1 MKFKS
6 IIAFVSVLFLSVSLA
21 SAQENATA
29 PEKSPDTEAATKSIT
44 EKAREIG
51 STLNESKAFQEF
63 SAGVL
68 QPIYKLTEYIAH
80 PAFYWIAFAIMVA
93 GVVSFAGQLVLT
105 KLLLMMQLKMNF
117 KEILSDLLGLVISVV
132 GLVLTTQAATENSS
146 FTTSPSAV
154 VSSAAVGVIAGVMFY
169 IWGQSQE
176 FRAARSNKPSNPAP
190 PAPEKRKM

>member
-1 MKFKS
+1 MKLKS
-6 IIAFVSVLFLSVSLA
+6 IIAFVSISFLSVGLA
-21 SAQENATA
+21 ISQDNSAA
-29 PEKSPDTEAATKSIT
+29 PEKSPDTAAATKSIS

-51 STLNESKAFQEF
+51 STLDQSNPVREL

-68 QPIYKLTEYIAH
+68 EPIYKLTEYIAH

-117 KEILSDLLGLVISVV
+117 KEILSDLLGLAISVV

-154 VSSAAVGVIAGVMFY
+154 VSSAAVGVITGVMFY

-176 FRAARSNKPSNPAP
+176 FRAARTIKTNSPAP
-190 PAPEKRKM
+190 PEKRKM